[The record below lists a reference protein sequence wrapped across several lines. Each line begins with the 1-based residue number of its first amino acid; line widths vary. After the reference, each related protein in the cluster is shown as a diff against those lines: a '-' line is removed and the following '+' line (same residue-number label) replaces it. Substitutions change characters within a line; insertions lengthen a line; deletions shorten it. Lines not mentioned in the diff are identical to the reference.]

1 MKKRGSI
8 IRVFPDETAL
18 WNYVSPNLRGKWDR
32 LEAVT
37 PDGLTDWLGL
47 WKGKTWWCEAK
58 VGKPSLDALRPSQ
71 RRFAYACIDHGIEH
85 WTCFGYRGEAR
96 FFRDLD
102 FGTERDAP
110 FYRAS
115 RSP

>member
-1 MKKRGSI
+1 MKKRRPVL
-8 IRVFPDETAL
+8 RVFPDEDAL
-18 WNYVSPNLRGKWDR
+18 WAYISPNLRGKWWR

-37 PDGLTDWLGL
+37 PDGLTDALGL
-47 WKGKTWWCEAK
+47 WNGTTWWCELK

-71 RRFAYACIDHGIEH
+71 RTFGYACIDAGVPI

-102 FGTERDAP
+102 FSTELVPP
-110 FYRAS
+110 FLRAT
-115 RSP
+115 